1 MSPAAAV
8 ADALACTVAV
18 QSATQPAAAKAA
30 AHCHQ
35 WPVCSASRSET
46 FNSSKKIERNVE
58 KGTENG
64 KKGERVTQSTATVV
78 VVVAEL
84 SSSSDDGYGR
94 NANVTR

>member
-30 AHCHQ
+30 HCHQ
-35 WPVCSASRSET
+35 WPVCTASRSET

-64 KKGERVTQSTATVV
+64 RESHSVD
-78 VVVAEL
+78 
-84 SSSSDDGYGR
+84 SDGGGGGGG
-94 NANVTR
+94 

>member
-18 QSATQPAAAKAA
+18 QSATQPTAAKA

-35 WPVCSASRSET
+35 WPVCTASRNET

-64 KKGERVTQSTATVV
+64 RKGESHSVD
-78 VVVAEL
+78 
-84 SSSSDDGYGR
+84 SDGGGG
-94 NANVTR
+94 